1 MFHFWI
7 RYIIHDFVDN
17 FVLVEAKGK
26 FSLIYM
32 KMEYEQQWKV
42 IYLYAHE
49 FNTIFNYLEQRFYR
63 NWTKSLIIRLIFD
76 FRRWLMNVR
85 SVNLNR
91 EYRFLFE
98 LKIFHK
104 NFTKTFHIYI
114 KRLIFNI
121 LKSNTKKI
129 HIIQFKR
136 KIVHSRDLSLL
147 KQSFSVHFKKIS
159 IHQTKKQTHSLYEN
173 VNRSSDRDRFNSD

>member
-1 MFHFWI
+1 MFHFWK

-98 LKIFHK
+98 LKFFHE
-104 NFTKTFHIYI
+104 NFTKTFSYIYQTSYFQYFEI
-114 KRLIFNI
+114 EY
-121 LKSNTKKI
+121 KKNPYYPI
-129 HIIQFKR
+129 
-136 KIVHSRDLSLL
+136 
-147 KQSFSVHFKKIS
+147 
-159 IHQTKKQTHSLYEN
+159 
-173 VNRSSDRDRFNSD
+173 